1 MALNNSSLALP
12 VARLIEQFHR
22 LPGIGPKM
30 AQRIA
35 YYLVRTPQSEL
46 ETLAEAILSMKLQ
59 IVFCGVCQNIADS
72 DPCGICSD
80 PGRDSGVIC
89 VVQDP
94 MDAHALEKT
103 GVFKGQYHVLHGV
116 LDPMNRIGP
125 REIRL
130 AELLSRLEGSMVR
143 EIVLATSATVEG
155 EATAMYVQ
163 ESVKPSG
170 VKVTRLARG
179 LPVGGDLE
187 YADELTLTRALEG
200 RREV

>member
-1 MALNNSSLALP
+1 MALNSSSLALP

-80 PGRDSGVIC
+80 QGRDSGVIC

-94 MDAHALEKT
+94 MDVHALEKT

-130 AELLSRLEGSMVR
+130 AELLSRLESSTVQ